1 MTRKL
6 QLFLLLLLIPLF
18 SACSLNN
25 KAVAPVEEKNIISV
39 DSEGNT
45 KFDANNLQ
53 AAIDVLPTFE
63 LTSVEKDGL
72 LFMVE
77 EEKLAKDVYSVLYT
91 KWQQQSF
98 DNISQSE
105 ATHVSAVQALL
116 EKYKVALPGNL
127 SKAGVFTNPDLQKLY
142 NDLVK
147 KGETSLVEAL
157 KVGTAVEEIDI
168 LDLEKRL
175 VQTDKEDIK
184 LVYNNLMRGSRNH
197 LRSFVRNIKNQGQT
211 YSPQYLSQTVYD
223 QIISSANEKG
233 SNNQGSGRGKR

>member
-1 MTRKL
+1 MTKKL
-6 QLFLLLLLIPLF
+6 NLFLLVLLIPLF

-25 KAVAPVEEKNIISV
+25 KTVAPVEEKNIISV

-45 KFDANNLQ
+45 QFDANNLQ
-53 AAIDVLPTFE
+53 AAIDVLPMDA
-63 LTSVEKDGL
+63 LTQAEEDGL
-72 LFMVE
+72 LFMIE
-77 EEKLAKDVYSVLYT
+77 EEKLAKDVYSALYV

-105 ATHVSAVQALL
+105 ATHVSAVQVLL
-116 EKYKVALPGNL
+116 EKYKVSLPADL
-127 SKAGVFTNPDLQKLY
+127 SKAGVFVNTDLQKLY
-142 NDLVK
+142 NDLIK
-147 KGETSLVEAL
+147 KGNTSLISAL
-157 KVGTAVEEIDI
+157 QVGAAVEEIDI
-168 LDLEKRL
+168 LDLEKRI

-197 LRSFVRNIKNQGQT
+197 LRSFVRNMNNQGQT
-211 YSPQYLSQTVYD
+211 YIPQYLSQAVYD

>member
-1 MTRKL
+1 MTKKL
-6 QLFLLLLLIPLF
+6 NLFLLLLLIPLF

-25 KAVAPVEEKNIISV
+25 KVAVPAEEKNIISV
-39 DSEGNT
+39 DSAGNT
-45 KFDANNLQ
+45 KFDTNNLQ
-53 AAIDVLPTFE
+53 AVLDTLPTNE
-63 LTSVEKDGL
+63 LTQAEEDGL
-72 LFMVE
+72 LFMLE
-77 EEKLAKDVYSVLYT
+77 EEKLAKDVYSVLYA

-116 EKYKVALPGNL
+116 SKYKVSLSVDL
-127 SKAGVFTNPDLQKLY
+127 SKVGVFVNPDLQKLY

-147 KGETSLVEAL
+147 KGNTSLISAL
-157 KVGTAVEEIDI
+157 QVGAAVEEIDI

-197 LRSFVRNIKNQGQT
+197 LRSFVRNMKNQGQT
-211 YSPQYLSQTVYD
+211 YGPQYLSQAVYD
-223 QIISSANEKG
+223 QIISSENEKG
-233 SNNQGSGRGKR
+233 SNGQGSGRGKK